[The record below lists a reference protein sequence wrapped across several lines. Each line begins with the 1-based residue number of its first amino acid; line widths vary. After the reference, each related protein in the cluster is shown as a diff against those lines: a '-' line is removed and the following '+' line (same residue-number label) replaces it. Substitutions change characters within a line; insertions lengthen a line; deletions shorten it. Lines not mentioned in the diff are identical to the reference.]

1 MKKITILALHLGYGG
16 IENCISNLA
25 NSLVDDYEVNI
36 ILILLFA
43 FIYYILYLHIMCIIY
58 YSAYICILKIDYL
71 VYSVSSLDNGT
82 MV

>member
-1 MKKITILALHLGYGG
+1 
-16 IENCISNLA
+16 
-25 NSLVDDYEVNI
+25 
-36 ILILLFA
+36 
-43 FIYYILYLHIMCIIY
+43 MCIIY